1 MSIINKYKEYKMSR
15 NLLSN
20 KEFREIM
27 DRDDLS
33 PVEKNAMLQ
42 LAEKQ
47 KDQNVKKIVVI
58 FRNILLIVIFGVIL
72 IRII

>member
-1 MSIINKYKEYKMSR
+1 MSAS
-15 NLLSN
+15 LLSN

-47 KDQNVKKIVVI
+47 KDQNFKKFAVV
-58 FRNILLIVIFGVIL
+58 FRNILFVIIVGVIL
-72 IRII
+72 MQMF